1 MFGRVILLDGSVE
14 VRKEDG
20 MMMCGD
26 GMSFSDEASDDYL
39 ETKPVVEARY
49 QPPEWC
55 RVCGV
60 QVPANGG
67 RHRVEVAARRLD
79 EPVHATWCEV
89 CEVQV
94 VRGNWRMYEGGQRH
108 RQLVEEAR
116 HMKPLHPCPQP
127 YWCEVWQVQVG
138 SSWREHEEG
147 RRHGLVVGEEQES
160 RGQGLVEEAPLRS
173 IKVSPPVTLEED
185 EGDEEVSF
193 YQEVRR
199 WSDDGGDYGRK
210 RRPSDQGR
218 RGERVKV
225 ALPSV
230 QQRRVKEHTSHR
242 VRRGEGV
249 KEEGEYRR
257 GFTNWREQQLQEEF
271 MLDLNELMR
280 MITSAKS
287 AKKEKSE
294 LKSAKKEKSGSE
306 GKPGRRKIV

>member
-1 MFGRVILLDGSVE
+1 M
-14 VRKEDG
+14 
-20 MMMCGD
+20 
-26 GMSFSDEASDDYL
+26 
-39 ETKPVVEARY
+39 
-49 QPPEWC
+49 
-55 RVCGV
+55 
-60 QVPANGG
+60 
-67 RHRVEVAARRLD
+67 
-79 EPVHATWCEV
+79 
-89 CEVQV
+89 
-94 VRGNWRMYEGGQRH
+94 
-108 RQLVEEAR
+108 
-116 HMKPLHPCPQP
+116 
-127 YWCEVWQVQVG
+127 
-138 SSWREHEEG
+138 
-147 RRHGLVVGEEQES
+147 
-160 RGQGLVEEAPLRS
+160 
-173 IKVSPPVTLEED
+173 SPPVTLEED

-210 RRPSDQGR
+210 RRSSDQGR

-242 VRRGEGV
+242 VRRVEGV